1 VTRLHRA
8 WTALLDLCGILLIGL
23 LLTITLIA
31 HAVFGR
37 END

>member
-1 VTRLHRA
+1 MTTLRRL

-37 END
+37 DND